1 MCSSDQIRVR
11 FSCCTSFML
20 CQYQYVEILHRL
32 ENRFMDSPCV
42 FLIKRKHCAAA
53 IDMPDRRSTINP
65 AIAFVNA
72 YMISDAI
79 PQVFIHRTDSISF
92 TAVRAKKEYSIS
104 PSRIVLRSGFGI
116 TAPHSLQVI
125 SCSLYHYTIAFNFA
139 CVCKQLAIF
148 FY

>member
-42 FLIKRKHCAAA
+42 CLIKRKHCAAA

-72 YMISDAI
+72 YMISDTI

-92 TAVRAKKEYSIS
+92 TAVRAKKGVFDLPVPDCFTIRFWYH
-104 PSRIVLRSGFGI
+104 G
-116 TAPHSLQVI
+116 TAFAAGDFMFSLP
-125 SCSLYHYTIAFNFA
+125 LYDNI
-139 CVCKQLAIF
+139 
-148 FY
+148 